1 MIWLRV
7 LIGALIGLAVA
18 IAVVP
23 LAVLADLK
31 DGGSGWGLCPQGLA
45 VCRNGYFA
53 GFELLAGVVIALGA
67 VLLAIHLCVRALRR
81 IERHQAARAFVAS
94 QQQAWLRQQQAWQR
108 REASWSASSALA
120 APPQSGIAA
129 PPQSGLAASPQSGIA
144 ASPQSGI
151 SASPQSGAPAPQAA
165 RSPGGER
172 ATPTDP
178 SL

>member
-7 LIGALIGLAVA
+7 LIGALIAVAVA

-31 DGGSGWGLCPQGLA
+31 DGGNGWGLCPQGLA

-81 IERHQAARAFVAS
+81 MERHQAARDFVAS
-94 QQQAWLRQQQAWQR
+94 QQQAWLRQQQAWQQ
-108 REASWSASSALA
+108 REASWTAQSAM
-120 APPQSGIAA
+120 
-129 PPQSGLAASPQSGIA
+129 AASPQLRLAVCGFA
-144 ASPQSGI
+144 AVGCC
-151 SASPQSGAPAPQAA
+151 GFAA
-165 RSPGGER
+165 VERLARRRPGGAGR
-172 ATPTDP
+172 AQPLTRVGGARDRGPHRAR
-178 SL
+178 

>member
-7 LIGALIGLAVA
+7 LIGALIALAIA

-53 GFELLAGVVIALGA
+53 GFELITGVVVALGA

-81 IERHQAARAFVAS
+81 LERQQSARAFITS
-94 QQQAWLRQQQAWQR
+94 QQAAWLRQQQAWQQ
-108 REASWSASSALA
+108 REGTWA
-120 APPQSGIAA
+120 AQSGIPGQPASGAA
-129 PPQSGLAASPQSGIA
+129 TAPAASRT
-144 ASPQSGI
+144 
-151 SASPQSGAPAPQAA
+151 SAD
-165 RSPGGER
+165 RV
-172 ATPTDP
+172 ATTDP
-178 SL
+178 GR

>member
-7 LIGALIGLAVA
+7 LIGALIAVAVA
-18 IAVVP
+18 IALVP

-31 DGGSGWGLCPQGLA
+31 DGGNGWGLCPQGLA

-81 IERHQAARAFVAS
+81 MERHQAARDFVAS
-94 QQQAWLRQQQAWQR
+94 QQQAWLRQQQAWQQ
-108 REASWSASSALA
+108 REASWTAQSALA
-120 APPQSGIAA
+120 AAPRSGVAAAPRSGVAAAPRSGFAAAPQSSTATPQPSGSPRGDRAA
-129 PPQSGLAASPQSGIA
+129 PT
-144 ASPQSGI
+144 
-151 SASPQSGAPAPQAA
+151 
-165 RSPGGER
+165 E
-172 ATPTDP
+172 P

>member
-7 LIGALIGLAVA
+7 LIGALIALAVA

-53 GFELLAGVVIALGA
+53 GFELLSGVVIALGA

-120 APPQSGIAA
+120 APPQSGMAA
-129 PPQSGLAASPQSGIA
+129 PPQSGMAAPPQSGMA
-144 ASPQSGI
+144 
-151 SASPQSGAPAPQAA
+151 APQAG
-165 RSPGGER
+165 RSPGGDK
-172 ATPTDP
+172 ATPADP